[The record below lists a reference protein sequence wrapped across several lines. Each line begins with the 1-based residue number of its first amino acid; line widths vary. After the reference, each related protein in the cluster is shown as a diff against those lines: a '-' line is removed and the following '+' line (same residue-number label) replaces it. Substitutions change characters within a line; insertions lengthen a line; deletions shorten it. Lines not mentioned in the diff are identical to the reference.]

1 MKFGNHL
8 RLSVR
13 GASHAPAISFTLEGF
28 PSGFRVDRAKLAAF
42 MERRAPGRDKLS
54 TARRENDEVEFAAG
68 LDGDVTTGAPVVG
81 RIANRDMRPADYAAN
96 RQIPRPGH
104 ADFPQWVEAGAIPTG
119 GGANSGRLTAALCAA
134 GGLCLQWLE
143 QRGVRIAAALDSVG
157 GKPDGFEETI
167 LAAKADGD
175 SVGSTVRCEATGLPA
190 GIGGALFS
198 GVETELAGALFAIP
212 GVKGVEFGNGFAAAA
227 LRGSENNDPFVLNAE
242 GCVAT
247 DGNRHGGLLGGRTTG
262 MPVVFRVAFKP
273 TPTLFRPQR
282 SVDLA
287 TMNKAVCASKGRHDP
302 CIARRAVPVVEAV
315 AAFVLADILLAA
327 ETASP
332 RICLTLTGTTLEED
346 LAQFRSQRYFADLVE
361 LRLDLLDDA
370 NRARAAEFPAMAGV
384 PVVLTFRRRRD
395 GGAYGGDEDTR
406 AEVFRSLLRP
416 GCGFAY
422 VDFEDDF
429 RRDDLSAAARTA
441 GVQIIRSLHDFDGTI
456 FDARSTPPCPS
467 GASPLSEGGK
477 TGESAGASP
486 IRGKAEGEP
495 LSEKRMAVQPPSLI
509 PPPSERG
516 VAAQPPGGVLRAAP
530 NADNGVSP
538 DFSGGIPVIPARCR
552 VLRGDTDE
560 IPKIAFKPR
569 CLADVSR
576 LFAETADFT
585 DIPHILC
592 AMGPM
597 GVATRALAV
606 RTHSLLT
613 YASVGGLE
621 GIGHVSPHDLVRTY
635 RIRTITP
642 EATLYG
648 VTGWPLAFTRSPE
661 LNNAAFAAADEDA
674 VMVPFPAETAADAV
688 AFMKAI
694 GMRGLAVTYPHKQT
708 IMPLMD
714 ALAPSAAAIGA
725 VNTVVREGD
734 RLVGHNTDAAGFA
747 EALKAFLGVDS
758 LADRKV
764 AIVGA
769 GGAARAVA
777 YALRQEGAS
786 ACVFNRTESKAKVL
800 ADEFGFASA
809 PLGPQSADVFAEY
822 ADIVVQCASPGKDIA
837 HFDPLSFYE
846 FTGRESVYDLVY
858 EPDVTPTMARAR
870 AAGCRAENGL
880 SMLAAQ
886 AREQRRLYR
895 LA

>member
-1 MKFGNHL
+1 MNFGNHL

-28 PSGFRVDRAKLAAF
+28 PAGFPVDRERLAAF

-54 TARRENDEVEFAAG
+54 TARRESDEVEFTAG
-68 LDGDVTTGAPVVG
+68 LDGDVTTGGTIKG

-134 GGLCLQWLE
+134 GGLCRQWLE
-143 QRGVRIAAALDSVG
+143 RRGVRIAATLDSVG

-175 SVGSTVRCEATGLPA
+175 SIGGTVRCEATGLPA

-227 LRGSENNDPFVLNAE
+227 LRGSENNDPFIVDAD
-242 GCVAT
+242 GRVAT

-287 TMNKAVCASKGRHDP
+287 TMSEAVCASKGRHDP

-315 AAFVLADILLAA
+315 AAFVLADLLLAA

-332 RICLTLTGTTLEED
+332 RICLTLTGATLEEG
-346 LAQFRSQRYFADLVE
+346 LAQLRSQRYFSDIVE
-361 LRLDLLDDA
+361 LRLDLLDED
-370 NRARAAEFPAMAGV
+370 NRARAAEFPAMAGI
-384 PVVLTFRRRRD
+384 PVILTFRRRRD
-395 GGAYGGDEDTR
+395 GGAYDGDEETR

-429 RRDDLSAAARTA
+429 RRDDLAVAARAA
-441 GVQIIRSLHDFDGTI
+441 GVQIIRSLHDFDG
-456 FDARSTPPCPS
+456 PVPN
-467 GASPLSEGGK
+467 
-477 TGESAGASP
+477 
-486 IRGKAEGEP
+486 
-495 LSEKRMAVQPPSLI
+495 
-509 PPPSERG
+509 
-516 VAAQPPGGVLRAAP
+516 VA
-530 NADNGVSP
+530 
-538 DFSGGIPVIPARCR
+538 ARCR
-552 VLRGDTDE
+552 ALRGDTDD

-635 RIRTITP
+635 RIRTVTQ

-688 AFMKAI
+688 AFMKAM

-725 VNTVVREGD
+725 VNTVVSEGD

-747 EALKAFLGVDS
+747 EALKTFLGIDS
-758 LADRKV
+758 IAGRKV
-764 AIVGA
+764 AVVGA

-786 ACVFNRTESKAKVL
+786 ACVFNRTVAKAKAL

-809 PLGPQSADVFAEY
+809 PLGPESADVLAEY
-822 ADIVVQCASPGKDIA
+822 ADIVVQCASPGRDIA
-837 HFDPLSFYE
+837 RFDPLSFYE

>member
-1 MKFGNHL
+1 MSETASLKNTPFGTHL
-8 RLSVR
+8 RLSIR
-13 GASHAPAISFTLEGF
+13 GASHAPAIGFTLEGF
-28 PSGFRVDRAKLAAF
+28 PAGFPVDRDHLAAF
-42 MERRAPGRDKLS
+42 MERRAPGRDRLS
-54 TARRENDEVEFAAG
+54 TARRESDEVEFTAG
-68 LDGDVTTGAPVVG
+68 LDGDVTTGAPIIG
-81 RIANRDMRPADYAAN
+81 RIANRDMRPADYGTE
-96 RQIPRPGH
+96 RRIPRPGH

-119 GGANSGRLTAALCAA
+119 GGANSGRMTAALCAA
-134 GGLCLQWLE
+134 GGLCLQWLAR
-143 QRGVRIAAALDSVG
+143 RGIRVAAAIDSIG
-157 GKPDGFEETI
+157 GRPDGFEETI

-175 SVGSTVRCEATGLPA
+175 SVGGTISCKATGLPA
-190 GIGGALFS
+190 GIGGALFG
-198 GVETELAGALFAIP
+198 GVETELSGALFAIP

-227 LRGSENNDPFVLNAE
+227 LRGSENNDPFVP
-242 GCVAT
+242 GPDGRVST

-262 MPVVFRVAFKP
+262 MPLVFRVAFKP

-287 TMNKAVCASKGRHDP
+287 TMREAECVSKGRHDP
-302 CIARRAVPVVEAV
+302 CIVRRAVPVVEAV
-315 AAFVLADILLAA
+315 AAFVLADLLLAA
-327 ETASP
+327 EAASP
-332 RICLTLTGTTLEED
+332 RICLTLTGRTLDED
-346 LAQFRSQRYFADLVE
+346 LAQLRSQRYFTDLAE
-361 LRLDLLDDA
+361 LRVDLLDETE
-370 NRARAAEFPAMAGV
+370 RARAAEFPALAGV
-384 PVVLTFRRRRD
+384 PVILTFRRERD
-395 GGAYGGDEDTR
+395 GGAYAGNDESR
-406 AEVFRSLLRP
+406 AAFFRSILQP

-429 RRDDLSAAARTA
+429 RRADLAAAARAA
-441 GVQIIRSLHDFDGTI
+441 GVRVIRSLHDFND
-456 FDARSTPPCPS
+456 P
-467 GASPLSEGGK
+467 
-477 TGESAGASP
+477 
-486 IRGKAEGEP
+486 
-495 LSEKRMAVQPPSLI
+495 V
-509 PPPSERG
+509 
-516 VAAQPPGGVLRAAP
+516 
-530 NADNGVSP
+530 P
-538 DFSGGIPVIPARCR
+538 DTPARCR
-552 VLRGDTDE
+552 ALRGDTDE

-606 RTHSLLT
+606 RTHSFLT
-613 YASVGGLE
+613 YASVGGL
-621 GIGHVSPHDLVRTY
+621 GAIGHVSPHELVRTY
-635 RIRTITP
+635 RIRTVSP
-642 EATLYG
+642 DADLYG

-661 LNNAAFAAADEDA
+661 LNNAAFAAAGEDA
-674 VMVPFPAETAADAV
+674 VMVPFPSETAADAIT
-688 AFMKAI
+688 FMKAL
-694 GMRGLAVTYPHKQT
+694 GMHGLAVTYPHKQA
-708 IMPLMD
+708 IMPLVD

-734 RLVGHNTDAAGFA
+734 WLVGHNTDAAGFR
-747 EALKAFLGVDS
+747 EALKGFLGVDS
-758 LADRKV
+758 LAGRKV

-777 YALRQEGAS
+777 YALCEEGAE
-786 ACVFNRTESKAKVL
+786 ACVFNRTEAKAKAL
-800 ADEFGFASA
+800 ANEFGFASA
-809 PLGPQSADVFAEY
+809 PLEPESADRFAEY

-837 HFDPLSFYE
+837 HFDPLAFYE

>member
-1 MKFGNHL
+1 MQFGNHL
-8 RLSVR
+8 RLSIR

-28 PSGFRVDRAKLAAF
+28 PSGFHVNRAKLAAF

-54 TARRENDEVEFAAG
+54 TARRESDEVEFIAG
-68 LDGDVTTGAPVVG
+68 LDDDITTGTPVIG
-81 RIANRDMRPADYAAN
+81 HIANRDMRPADYSAN

-143 QRGVRIAAALDSVG
+143 RRGIRIAATLDSVG
-157 GKPDGFEETI
+157 GKLDGFEETI

-175 SVGSTVRCEATGLPA
+175 SVGGTVRCEATGLPA

-227 LRGSENNDPFVLNAE
+227 LRGSENNDPFILDGE
-242 GCVAT
+242 GRVAT

-282 SVDLA
+282 SIDLT
-287 TMNKAVCASKGRHDP
+287 TMNEAVCASKGRHDP

-315 AAFVLADILLAA
+315 TAFVLADILLAA

-332 RICLTLTGTTLEED
+332 RICLTLTGATLEED
-346 LAQFRSQRYFADLVE
+346 LAQLRSQRYFTDLVE
-361 LRLDLLDDA
+361 LRLDLLDEE
-370 NRARAAEFPAMAGV
+370 NRARAAEFPAMASV

-395 GGAYGGDEDTR
+395 GGAYGGDEEAR

-416 GCGFAY
+416 GCGFTY

-429 RRDDLSAAARTA
+429 RLDDLAAAARA
-441 GVQIIRSLHDFDGTI
+441 ADVRIIRSLHDFDGPVP
-456 FDARSTPPCPS
+456 DA
-467 GASPLSEGGK
+467 
-477 TGESAGASP
+477 
-486 IRGKAEGEP
+486 
-495 LSEKRMAVQPPSLI
+495 V
-509 PPPSERG
+509 
-516 VAAQPPGGVLRAAP
+516 
-530 NADNGVSP
+530 
-538 DFSGGIPVIPARCR
+538 ARCR
-552 VLRGDTDE
+552 ALRGDTDE

-576 LFAETADFT
+576 LFSETADFT

-592 AMGPM
+592 ARGPM
-597 GVATRALAV
+597 GAATRALAI
-606 RTHSLLT
+606 RTHSFLT

-635 RIRTITP
+635 RIRTVTP
-642 EATLYG
+642 EAALYG

-688 AFMKAI
+688 AFMKAM
-694 GMRGLAVTYPHKQT
+694 GKQT

-758 LADRKV
+758 LAGRKV

-786 ACVFNRTESKAKVL
+786 ACVFNRTEAKAKAL

-809 PLGPQSADVFAEY
+809 PLGLESSDVFAEY

-846 FTGRESVYDLVY
+846 FTGGESVYDLVY

-895 LA
+895 RA